1 MKMDYL
7 QEIEEEGGV
16 KCPIFHESGSFTESP
31 KSTDVSLLVF
41 IDAENDRNTYFV
53 EFSHSNRNGWDDLV
67 DKTEQFE
74 NLVDAILRFEQV
86 NSVIHN
92 ILMDDSKANKNPLDK
107 KNKSEGFSR

>member
-7 QEIEEEGGV
+7 QEIEETGGV
-16 KCPIFHESGSFTESP
+16 KCPIFHESGVFAESP
-31 KSTDVSLLVF
+31 KSTDVSLSVF
-41 IDAENDRNTYFV
+41 IDAENDKNSYII
-53 EFSHSNRNGWDDLV
+53 EFSHSIDNWFKSI
-67 DKTEQFE
+67 DKTEKFE

-107 KNKSEGFSR
+107 KNKSQDFSR